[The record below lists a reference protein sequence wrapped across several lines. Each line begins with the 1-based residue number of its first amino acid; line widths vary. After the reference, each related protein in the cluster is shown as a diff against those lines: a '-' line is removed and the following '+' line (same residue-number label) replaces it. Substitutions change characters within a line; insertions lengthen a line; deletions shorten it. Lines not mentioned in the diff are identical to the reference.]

1 MSQSCLY
8 QHFCQ
13 NRGEKRQYTDT
24 KSSCYSLD
32 KNVVKLPELNV
43 VLNKL
48 LPLLNKAKDL
58 NYDKTYDSFLPLM
71 WKTHHQICIPKSL
84 TNKKYISHSCLE
96 SHNLALQLNTYTS
109 HRNWLNHEIWS
120 MCMLLPLCEKCPNSD
135 RIRENTDQKNSLFR
149 HFSSSVL
156 MLVQSVSYTR

>member
-13 NRGEKRQYTDT
+13 NRGEKRQYADT

-58 NYDKTYDSFLPLM
+58 NYDKSNDSFLPLM
-71 WKTHHQICIPKSL
+71 WKTHHQICIPK
-84 TNKKYISHSCLE
+84 
-96 SHNLALQLNTYTS
+96 
-109 HRNWLNHEIWS
+109 
-120 MCMLLPLCEKCPNSD
+120 
-135 RIRENTDQKNSLFR
+135 
-149 HFSSSVL
+149 
-156 MLVQSVSYTR
+156 QSVSYPYVAWITSTFKFQDQQKTHITFLPSITQFSTAVKYIYQSQKLAES

>member
-1 MSQSCLY
+1 MIKLMILFFLSCG
-8 QHFCQ
+8 
-13 NRGEKRQYTDT
+13 RPIT
-24 KSSCYSLD
+24 KYASPSSPYFILM
-32 KNVVKLPELNV
+32 LPG
-43 VLNKL
+43 L
-48 LPLLNKAKDL
+48 LQRL
-58 NYDKTYDSFLPLM
+58 
-71 WKTHHQICIPKSL
+71 KSK
-84 TNKKYISHSCLE
+84 TNKKHISHSCLE